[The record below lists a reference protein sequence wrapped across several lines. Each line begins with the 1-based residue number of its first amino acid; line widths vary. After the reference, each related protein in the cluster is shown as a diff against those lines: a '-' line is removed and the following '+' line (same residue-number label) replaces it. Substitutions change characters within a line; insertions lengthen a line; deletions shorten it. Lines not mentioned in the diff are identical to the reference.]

1 MKNMTELTLIASEV
15 AVGLL
20 DGSVDVKTA
29 VEFNNSIGKV
39 IAAQKCILAGQI
51 ASNQGMNIDIPYLQG
66 KDTAGVIEARP
77 NVRKLRQG

>member
-15 AVGLL
+15 AQGLL

-51 ASNQGMNIDIPYLQG
+51 ASNQGMNIDMPYLQG
-66 KDTAGVIEARP
+66 ESALTATAIKT
-77 NVRKLRQG
+77 RKLSHGK

>member
-51 ASNQGMNIDIPYLQG
+51 ASNQGMSIDIPYLQG
-66 KDTAGVIEARP
+66 KSELALPVIKT
-77 NVRKLRQG
+77 RKLSQRK